1 MIFKLIDGQTR
12 VTAYFP
18 IYTRRDIVGLY
29 GKHIRKFNLRN
40 KIEIDII
47 KIKATGR

>member
-1 MIFKLIDGQTR
+1 MI
-12 VTAYFP
+12 AYFP

-47 KIKATGR
+47 KIKSNREINNASL